1 MAKTLISLNRQGLVD
16 GDLNAAGFRVTN
28 LGAATANGDAVIKSQ
43 LDSLNTA
50 LQSQISANASAI
62 AAITPDSIGAINV
75 TEKGAAN
82 GVATLGADQKIP
94 SSQLPSIA
102 ITDTF
107 VVADEAAMLA
117 LVAERGDVA
126 IRTDINK
133 TFILSTES
141 PATLADWKE
150 ILVPAAPV
158 QSVNGYTGN
167 VVLTSADVGACSSTL
182 ATGKIYLGDATGTA
196 VAVGYVT
203 RELPTRDVANTVFTL
218 ANEAVAGSEMVFV
231 NGLLMSSGDDYSAAV
246 VAGKTEFTFVSALT
260 GSDKVVVS
268 YLAK

>member
-16 GDLNAAGFRVTN
+16 GDLNAAGFRFTN
-28 LGAATANGDAVIKSQ
+28 VGVATDNNDAIVKSQ
-43 LDSLNTA
+43 LDGVNTA
-50 LQSQISANASAI
+50 LQSQISAVASQVS
-62 AAITPDSIGAINV
+62 AITPESIGAINV

-107 VVADEAAMLA
+107 VVADEVAMLA

-126 IRTDINK
+126 IRTDLSK
-133 TFILSTES
+133 TFILSS
-141 PATLADWKE
+141 DDATVLADWKE
-150 ILVPAAPV
+150 VLVPAAPV
-158 QSVNGYTGN
+158 HSVNGYTGN
-167 VVLTSADVGACSSTL
+167 VVLTSADVGACSATL

-231 NGLLMSSGDDYSAAV
+231 NGLLMASGDDYAAAV
-246 VAGKTEFTFVSALT
+246 NAGKTEFTFVSALT
-260 GSDKVVVS
+260 AGDKVVVS